1 MKSGGHCRT
10 LRIEYE
16 LLREM
21 CPVNKIKIV
30 FQYYGTRTVF
40 AHISDFFK
48 KSFKGRRSGSGHA
61 AWKEITVQ

>member
-1 MKSGGHCRT
+1 
-10 LRIEYE
+10 
-16 LLREM
+16 M